1 MTDLE
6 LEAFLSVIQNGS
18 LSKAAIELYITQPA
32 LSRRIK
38 NLENE
43 LGYELFKRGKGKK
56 EVELTSQ
63 GELFLP
69 LARKY
74 LSLLKEAKQIKNN
87 DQKETFLLASIGSVS
102 TYLLP
107 SILQTFLKQNDYIK
121 LCFHIYHSFEVYKY
135 VEEKQVDLA
144 IVSHQMYYKN
154 IQTIPLFSEEMVLVS
169 NKQYTNPVHPS
180 ELDVSHEI
188 RIPWSPEYDI
198 WHDYWFQSSTD
209 YAVNLDEMSL
219 LEYFLSLENT
229 WAIVPIS
236 IAKKLHSIHINH
248 LIDGPEKR
256 VIYYI
261 KRLNS
266 QNKIID
272 LFVEHLQNQLKE
284 FDYIEV
290 L

>member
-135 VEEKQVDLA
+135 VEEKQIDLA

>member
-74 LSLLKEAKQIKNN
+74 LTLLKEAKQIKNN

-135 VEEKQVDLA
+135 VEEQQIDLA

-169 NKQYTNPVHPS
+169 KKQYDNLVHPS

-188 RIPWSPEYDI
+188 RIPWSPEHDI

-248 LIDGPEKR
+248 LIDGPENR

-272 LFVEHLQNQLKE
+272 LFIEHLQNQLKE
-284 FDYIEV
+284 LDYIEV

>member
-248 LIDGPEKR
+248 LIDGPEKI
-256 VIYYI
+256 VMYYI

-266 QNKIID
+266 ENKIID

>member
-18 LSKAAIELYITQPA
+18 LSKAAIELYVTQPA

-87 DQKETFLLASIGSVS
+87 DQRETFLLASIGSVS

-135 VEEKQVDLA
+135 VEEQQIDLA

-169 NKQYTNPVHPS
+169 KKKYTHPVHPS

-209 YAVNLDEMSL
+209 YSVNLDEMSL

-248 LIDGPEKR
+248 LIDGPENR

-284 FDYIEV
+284 LDYIEV

>member
-63 GELFLP
+63 GELFLS

-135 VEEKQVDLA
+135 VEEKQIDLA

-169 NKQYTNPVHPS
+169 KKQYDNPVHPS

-198 WHDYWFQSSTD
+198 WHDY
-209 YAVNLDEMSL
+209 
-219 LEYFLSLENT
+219 
-229 WAIVPIS
+229 
-236 IAKKLHSIHINH
+236 
-248 LIDGPEKR
+248 
-256 VIYYI
+256 
-261 KRLNS
+261 
-266 QNKIID
+266 
-272 LFVEHLQNQLKE
+272 
-284 FDYIEV
+284 
-290 L
+290 

>member
-135 VEEKQVDLA
+135 VEEKQIDLA

-284 FDYIEV
+284 LDYIEV
-290 L
+290 F

>member
-1 MTDLE
+1 MTNLE

-135 VEEKQVDLA
+135 VEEKQIDLA

-284 FDYIEV
+284 LDYVEV
-290 L
+290 F

>member
-121 LCFHIYHSFEVYKY
+121 LRFHIYHSFEVYKY
-135 VEEKQVDLA
+135 VEEKQIDLA

-169 NKQYTNPVHPS
+169 KKKYTHPVHPS

-284 FDYIEV
+284 LDYIEV
-290 L
+290 F

>member
-43 LGYELFKRGKGKK
+43 LGYELFKRRKGKK

-135 VEEKQVDLA
+135 VEEKQIDLA

-154 IQTIPLFSEEMVLVS
+154 IQTLPLFSEEMVLVS
-169 NKQYTNPVHPS
+169 KKQYTNPVHPS

-188 RIPWSPEYDI
+188 RIHWSPEYDI

-236 IAKKLHSIHINH
+236 IAKKLHSILINH

-272 LFVEHLQNQLKE
+272 LFIEHLQNQLKE

>member
-18 LSKAAIELYITQPA
+18 LSKAAIELYVTQPA

-87 DQKETFLLASIGSVS
+87 DQRETFLLASIGSVS

-135 VEEKQVDLA
+135 VEEQQIDLA

-169 NKQYTNPVHPS
+169 KKKYTHPVHPS

-248 LIDGPEKR
+248 LIDGLENR

-284 FDYIEV
+284 LDYIEV

>member
-43 LGYELFKRGKGKK
+43 LGYELFKRRKGKK

>member
-169 NKQYTNPVHPS
+169 KKQYTNPVHPS

-266 QNKIID
+266 ENKIID

>member
-1 MTDLE
+1 MTNLE

-135 VEEKQVDLA
+135 VEEKQIDLA

-284 FDYIEV
+284 LDYIEV
-290 L
+290 F

>member
-1 MTDLE
+1 
-6 LEAFLSVIQNGS
+6 
-18 LSKAAIELYITQPA
+18 
-32 LSRRIK
+32 
-38 NLENE
+38 
-43 LGYELFKRGKGKK
+43 
-56 EVELTSQ
+56 
-63 GELFLP
+63 
-69 LARKY
+69 
-74 LSLLKEAKQIKNN
+74 
-87 DQKETFLLASIGSVS
+87 
-102 TYLLP
+102 
-107 SILQTFLKQNDYIK
+107 
-121 LCFHIYHSFEVYKY
+121 
-135 VEEKQVDLA
+135 
-144 IVSHQMYYKN
+144 MYYKN
-154 IQTIPLFSEEMVLVS
+154 IQTLPLFCEEMVLVS
-169 NKQYTNPVHPS
+169 KKQYTNPVHPS

-188 RIPWSPEYDI
+188 RIHWSPEYDI

-272 LFVEHLQNQLKE
+272 LFIEHLQNQLKE